1 MTAIPFSEALKV
13 WLHIGLFSFGGPAA
27 QIAILHRETVEERKW
42 LSEQQFLSALNFCML
57 LPGPEAMQLA
67 TYTGWRLHGVK
78 GGLAA
83 GLLFVFPGACVV
95 LALSLLYV
103 TFGEQPLIAA
113 CFWGL
118 KAAVLAIVLEA
129 LIRVSKK
136 AIRSQL
142 DAAIAIT
149 AFIALFCFAVPFPIV
164 IFVAALLGFMQPNE
178 NALEPSTAAWPS
190 FSATL
195 STLMIW
201 LAIWFV
207 PLGVLWWVLGDSHIL
222 TELAQFFSKLA
233 VVTFGGA
240 YAVLS
245 YMGQDVVE
253 AKNWLT
259 AKEMMD
265 GLALAETTPGPLIL
279 VGQFV
284 AFLAVSKLGASLVT
298 GILASVVF
306 LWMTFVPCFM
316 FIFVGAPYIEHI
328 QKMPRL
334 SRALRCITAAVAGVI
349 LNLTL
354 WFSLNVLFGKV
365 ARLPGVFQPW
375 MPELSTMQWGAL
387 GISLISGVILL
398 YYKQGIPKTLALA
411 AGIGVIW
418 QLTTASL

>member
-1 MTAIPFSEALKV
+1 
-13 WLHIGLFSFGGPAA
+13 
-27 QIAILHRETVEERKW
+27 
-42 LSEQQFLSALNFCML
+42 
-57 LPGPEAMQLA
+57 
-67 TYTGWRLHGVK
+67 
-78 GGLAA
+78 
-83 GLLFVFPGACVV
+83 
-95 LALSLLYV
+95 
-103 TFGEQPLIAA
+103 
-113 CFWGL
+113 
-118 KAAVLAIVLEA
+118 
-129 LIRVSKK
+129 
-136 AIRSQL
+136 
-142 DAAIAIT
+142 
-149 AFIALFCFAVPFPIV
+149 
-164 IFVAALLGFMQPNE
+164 MQPNQTV
-178 NALEPSTAAWPS
+178 LEPSTAAWPS

-284 AFLAVSKLGASLVT
+284 AFLAASKLGASLVT

-334 SRALRCITAAVAGVI
+334 VRALRCITAAVAGVI

-354 WFSLNVLFGKV
+354 WFSLNVLFGEV

-375 MPELSTMQWGAL
+375 VPELSTMQWGAL